1 MRIVVGLFAIGFLI
15 VANGFFVAAEF
26 AYVAVE
32 RTALENAAAGGDRV
46 AGRAVG
52 VLHRLSFM
60 LSGAQLGITATSLLV
75 GFIAEPVSRAALDP
89 LLGALGVPTGS
100 RPAVSVI
107 VGFLLVTLG
116 QMIIAELVPKN
127 LAIARP
133 ERVAR
138 LTAGPM
144 TVFMRVF
151 GPLIGFFDAASNRLL
166 RSVGIEPVEEL
177 SDIVSVEEFN
187 TILTESV
194 REGSLS
200 ATQAG
205 LFERVLTFRELHAG
219 QVATH
224 RGDASTIDASATC
237 DVLEQMVAA
246 GHSRFPV
253 MSDGDVVGV
262 VQARTLLELDRA
274 DWPRTAVRALMTE
287 PVVVSE
293 AALLTSVLHS
303 LRSADAEMAVVIDE
317 YGGFVGLITTEDLA
331 EELVG
336 EIQDE
341 TDPAPATARH
351 PNDAVWFV
359 PGAWRLDEVFDA
371 TGLVLPEGPYETIA
385 GLVLTELGR
394 MAAAGDRVQIAG
406 FRFRVVAT
414 RGRRITEV
422 AVEAVP
428 HGPLA

>member
-1 MRIVVGLFAIGFLI
+1 MRIVAGLFAIGFLV
-15 VANGFFVAAEF
+15 VANGCFVAAEF

-32 RTALENAAAGGDRV
+32 RTSLENAAAGGDRV

-52 VLHRLSFM
+52 VLRRLSFM

-89 LLGALGVPTGS
+89 PLSAVGVPAGS
-100 RPAVSVI
+100 RPAVAVI

-116 QMIIAELVPKN
+116 QMIVAELVPKN

-144 TVFMRVF
+144 TVFMRIF

-177 SDIVSVEEFN
+177 SDVVSVEEFN

-200 ATQAG
+200 ANQAG

-224 RGDASTIDASATC
+224 RGDATSAASAMAGSASAPRPIEQIVMPSWAPASITVSCPRLRDARSARLLPWATRLLSRARRDASNENSTATKNP
-237 DVLEQMVAA
+237 LRISSTRLITSA
-246 GHSRFPV
+246 GIRPI
-253 MSDGDVVGV
+253 
-262 VQARTLLELDRA
+262 R
-274 DWPRTAVRALMTE
+274 PAVRAGQ
-287 PVVVSE
+287 
-293 AALLTSVLHS
+293 
-303 LRSADAEMAVVIDE
+303 LR
-317 YGGFVGLITTEDLA
+317 
-331 EELVG
+331 
-336 EIQDE
+336 
-341 TDPAPATARH
+341 PRPR
-351 PNDAVWFV
+351 
-359 PGAWRLDEVFDA
+359 
-371 TGLVLPEGPYETIA
+371 
-385 GLVLTELGR
+385 
-394 MAAAGDRVQIAG
+394 
-406 FRFRVVAT
+406 
-414 RGRRITEV
+414 
-422 AVEAVP
+422 
-428 HGPLA
+428 